1 MAKRNEPTHIFHVY
15 RKDGTSVFLHPF
27 RSIDKLHANLTK
39 AEILG
44 HYGHEPRVES
54 LTMFR
59 NELYRLVEQE
69 VKSWVADSRFIPR
82 FVLSAGIFLLLY
94 VFLGFV
100 VRDPI
105 PVIDEVAVALGGSIL
120 AYILLGRKDMKSE
133 AALKR
138 RIELRNK
145 VDSVVFTESPFVQ
158 RVEEVLADREDD
170 SASEF
175 LDQIQSETTFSLVEG
190 FEEGSRQMVEYL
202 DKMFASSEYR
212 QTQKRLKRLPKEPGN
227 RSRENLQRWLEKQKI
242 DVPLL
247 SVYLDL
253 KRKVK

>member
-1 MAKRNEPTHIFHVY
+1 MY

-27 RSIDKLHANLTK
+27 RTIDKLHSNLTK
-39 AEILG
+39 GEILG

-82 FVLSAGIFLLLY
+82 FVISAGIFLLLY
-94 VFLGFV
+94 LFLGFV
-100 VRDPI
+100 IRDPLPI
-105 PVIDEVAVALGGSIL
+105 IDEIAIALGGSIL
-120 AYILLGRKDMKSE
+120 AYILLGRKDMQSE

-138 RIELRNK
+138 RIELRKK
-145 VDSVVFTESPFVQ
+145 VDTVVFSESAFVR
-158 RVEEVLADREDD
+158 RVEEVLAEREND
-170 SASEF
+170 SAAD
-175 LDQIQSETTFSLVEG
+175 LIDQIQSESTLSQVEG
-190 FEEGSRQMVEYL
+190 YEDELRQMVDYL
-202 DKMFASSEYR
+202 DRMFASSEYR
-212 QTQKRLKRLPKEPGN
+212 QMQKRLKRLPKDTGG
-227 RSRENLQRWLEKQKI
+227 RSRESLQRWLEKQKI